1 MRVFD
6 KGMLHLI
13 SIFEL
18 VTGVAPMDCIDEP
31 EKTYFVVDKKKM
43 GAVLA
48 NKGKKIKTLEN
59 HIRKRVVIFSYQ
71 ESVEEFLK
79 EAISDTIKLKE
90 AEDKSLKIFVSAH
103 DSKKVKGDGDAIK
116 SFLGRLYNVEDV
128 VFRR

>member
-13 SIFEL
+13 SLFEL

-31 EKTYFVVDKKKM
+31 DRTYFVIEKKKM
-43 GAVLA
+43 GAVLS

-59 HIRKRVVIFSYQ
+59 HIKKRVVVFAYQ
-71 ESVEEFLK
+71 DNVEKFLK
-79 EAISDTIKLKE
+79 EALSENIKLKE
-90 AEDKSLKIFVSAH
+90 GNGLLKVFVGIQ
-103 DSKKVKGDGDAIK
+103 DSRKVKSDGDAIK
-116 SFLGRLYNVEDV
+116 SFLNRLYNVEEV

>member
-6 KGMLHLI
+6 KGVLHLI

-18 VTGVAPMDCIDEP
+18 VTGVPPMDCIDEP

-59 HIRKRVVIFSYQ
+59 HIRKRVIIFAYQ
-71 ESVEEFLK
+71 ETVEDFLK
-79 EAISDTIKLKE
+79 EAISDKIKFKE
-90 AEDKSLKIFVSAH
+90 VDGTLKIFVSTQ
-103 DSKKVKGDGDAIK
+103 DSKKVKGDGEAIK
-116 SFLGRLYNVEDV
+116 SFLKRLYNVEDA

>member
-18 VTGVAPMDCIDEP
+18 VTGVAPLDCIDEA

-43 GAVLA
+43 GAVLS

-59 HIRKRVVIFSYQ
+59 HIRKRVIIFAYQ
-71 ESVEEFLK
+71 DTVEDFLK
-79 EAISDTIKLKE
+79 EVISDKIKIKE
-90 AEDKSLKIFVSAH
+90 TDRALKIFVCAQ
-103 DSKKVKGDGDAIK
+103 DSKKVKGDGEAIK
-116 SFLGRLYNVEDV
+116 SFLKRLYNVEDV

>member
-6 KGMLHLI
+6 KGVLHLI

-18 VTGVAPMDCIDEP
+18 VTNVPPMDCVDGE
-31 EKTYFVVDKKKM
+31 EKTYYVVDKKKM

-59 HIRKRVVIFSYQ
+59 HIRKGVVVFSYQ
-71 ESVEEFLK
+71 DTAEEFLK
-79 EAISDTIKLKE
+79 EAISEKIRTKE
-90 AEDKSLKIFVSAH
+90 VNGTLKIFIGAQ
-103 DSKKVKGDGDAIK
+103 DARKAKTDGDAIK
-116 SFLGRLYNVEDV
+116 SFLSRLYNVEDS

>member
-18 VTGVAPMDCIDEP
+18 VTGVPPLDCIDESD
-31 EKTYFVVDKKKM
+31 KTYFVVDKKKM

-59 HIRKRVVIFSYQ
+59 HIRKRVVVFAYQ
-71 ESVEEFLK
+71 DTAEEFLK
-79 EAISDTIKLKE
+79 ETISDKIKIKE
-90 AEDKSLKIFVSAH
+90 TEGTLKIFVGAQ
-103 DSKKVKGDGDAIK
+103 DSKKVKGDGEAIT
-116 SFLGRLYNVEDV
+116 FLES
-128 VFRR
+128 

>member
-18 VTGVAPMDCIDEP
+18 VTGVAPIDCIDEP
-31 EKTYFVVDKKKM
+31 DKTYFVVEKKKM

-48 NKGKKIKTLEN
+48 MKGKKIKTLEN
-59 HIRKRVVIFSYQ
+59 HIKKKVVVFAYQ
-71 ESVEEFLK
+71 ENVEDFLK
-79 EAISDTIKLKE
+79 EAISDKIKFKQTE
-90 AEDKSLKIFVSAH
+90 ESLKIFVGAQ
-103 DSKKVKGDGDAIK
+103 DARKVKSDGDAIK
-116 SFLGRLYNVEDV
+116 SFISRLYNVEDV